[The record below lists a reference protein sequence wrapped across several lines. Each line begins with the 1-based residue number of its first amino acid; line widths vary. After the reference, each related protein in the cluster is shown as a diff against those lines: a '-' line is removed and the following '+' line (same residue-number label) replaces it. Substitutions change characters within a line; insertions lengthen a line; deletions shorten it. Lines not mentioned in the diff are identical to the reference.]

1 MWFVA
6 YLFHHVRFCLI
17 GRYVH
22 VFLICLHVGKYRV
35 SLDVLNWHIFRRLSN
50 GSEFIKIAKKSNR
63 NSDDDELEKLA
74 RKIRSEVRATPKPG
88 DYNLSDYVRHKV
100 TGSTGA
106 ATLLNLV
113 SSLVSGGA
121 ITKPSL
127 TLAQCI
133 QQHICGAGRNHT
145 TLGLV
150 VKLHHKHCSSEL
162 IKTPN
167 EHGITRIDVCSD
179 NILLLYVSYVLVIFW
194 SF

>member
-1 MWFVA
+1 MTYISQVEQWV
-6 YLFHHVRFCLI
+6 
-17 GRYVH
+17 GVH
-22 VFLICLHVGKYRV
+22 
-35 SLDVLNWHIFRRLSN
+35 
-50 GSEFIKIAKKSNR
+50 IKIAKKTNS

-74 RKIRSEVRATPKPG
+74 RKIRSEVRETPKPG

-100 TGSTGA
+100 IVSTS
-106 ATLLNLV
+106 ATLLNFV

-127 TLAQCI
+127 ALAQCI

-150 VKLHHKHCSSEL
+150 VKLHHKHFSSEL

-167 EHGITRIDVCSD
+167 EHGITRIDVGSD
-179 NILLLYVSYVLVIFW
+179 NILL
-194 SF
+194 

>member
-1 MWFVA
+1 MGRSSSKLPRKATATMTMTSWRSWRG
-6 YLFHHVRFCLI
+6 RF
-17 GRYVH
+17 
-22 VFLICLHVGKYRV
+22 
-35 SLDVLNWHIFRRLSN
+35 
-50 GSEFIKIAKKSNR
+50 A
-63 NSDDDELEKLA
+63 
-74 RKIRSEVRATPKPG
+74 PKPG

-100 TGSTGA
+100 IGSTSA
-106 ATLLNLV
+106 NLRNLV

-121 ITKPSL
+121 ITKPSV

-150 VKLHHKHCSSEL
+150 VKLHHKHGSSEL

-167 EHGITRIDVCSD
+167 EHGITRIDVGSD